1 MTNAEL
7 KKQIE
12 EHVEELKIENFEMP
26 STNAELSKALKN
38 LKQLKANA
46 DAGASSENTEAGT
59 AESTED
65 SNSEGNDSK
74 ETTETSEEPPAPEA
88 STEESGQPPAKE
100 KKAKG
105 YVMAKGRAL
114 IIGGRNFSEG
124 MPITAKNCKDKKEFD
139 KFVKGGYI
147 VKA

>member
-1 MTNAEL
+1 MA
-7 KKQIE
+7 
-12 EHVEELKIENFEMP
+12 
-26 STNAELSKALKN
+26 S
-38 LKQLKANA
+38 NA
-46 DAGASSENTEAGT
+46 DAAASSDSTEADT
-59 AESTED
+59 AEATED

-88 STEESGQPPAKE
+88 STEQSGQPEEK

-114 IIGGRNFSEG
+114 IIGGRNYSEG